1 MQKCMDWSN
10 TCLKRYGLHSMATCE
25 GKPEVSSPAICCHD
39 ITEPLAIPG
48 VGSLLAN
55 GFGHCPWLRDP
66 EIPNCCARRAGLMTP
81 IKPGPFQI
89 GFHEDRAQRRCRA
102 PAALQGLSGIVIP
115 SRKIQARHIGPL
127 CSIRGKS
134 GRGRTGDEPYR
145 RVGQISGQLKSR
157 RALRVAEALRFFFF
171 SSTLAHNNGSQR

>member
-1 MQKCMDWSN
+1 
-10 TCLKRYGLHSMATCE
+10 
-25 GKPEVSSPAICCHD
+25 
-39 ITEPLAIPG
+39 LAIPG

-89 GFHEDRAQRRCRA
+89 GFHEDGAQRRCRA
-102 PAALQGLSGIVIP
+102 PTALQGLSGIVIP
-115 SRKIQARHIGPL
+115 SRKIQARHIGQL

-134 GRGRTGDEPYR
+134 GGGQTGGEPYR
-145 RVGQISGQLKSR
+145 RIGQTAGQMKSR
-157 RALRVAEALRFFFF
+157 LALRGAETWCFFLRLLIALALKGDSAYFGESELPCGR
-171 SSTLAHNNGSQR
+171 Q